1 MSSTINN
8 PTVLWIK
15 IKNYFTILLFM
26 IDFDLEK
33 IPREKICTLP
43 TPIQYMSRLS
53 DNLHD
58 VNVYVKRDDLTGIA
72 LGGNKNRK
80 VEYLLGDAMKKGADT
95 IITEGTL
102 TSNHCLQAAAGAA
115 KIGLNCEIILSDTPI
130 DVAIPMN
137 LLFTKLLGIK
147 VHRVKTSA
155 ERKTKMHEIAS
166 SLDKKGNVPY
176 IIPSG
181 GSDKI
186 GVFGYINFFKEIALQ
201 SEEMGITFDY
211 FIHGTG
217 SAGTQAGSIVGKKLF
232 YPNLEVIG
240 INAGYKRE
248 KIVMKIKSIIQEF
261 ALDNSL
267 NLTVKESEII
277 VLDDFI
283 GEGYEIISDEI
294 LETVRLIAKMEGIF
308 LDPVYN
314 VKAMIGLIGLAKKNY
329 FTKDSNI
336 LFLHS
341 GGNQAFYHF
350 VESVLEKIDN
360 NL

>member
-1 MSSTINN
+1 MN
-8 PTVLWIK
+8 
-15 IKNYFTILLFM
+15 KNKKSFTLPLFM

-33 IPREKICTLP
+33 IPRERICTLP
-43 TPIQYMSRLS
+43 TPLQYMPNLS
-53 DNLHD
+53 KYLQI

-80 VEYLLGDAMKKGADT
+80 VEYLLGDALKKGADI
-95 IITEGTL
+95 IITEGTI

-115 KIGLNCEIILSDTPI
+115 KIGINCEIVLSDAPI
-130 DVAIPMN
+130 GEKIPMN
-137 LLFTKLLGIK
+137 LLLTKLLGIK
-147 VHRVKTSA
+147 VHRVKTSV
-155 ERKTKMHEIAS
+155 ERKAKMLEIAS
-166 SLDKKGNVPY
+166 QLEKKGSVPY

-186 GVFGYINFFKEIALQ
+186 GIFGYINFFKEIALQ
-201 SEEMGITFDY
+201 SKNLGITFDY

-248 KIVMKIKSIIQEF
+248 KIVMNIKSIIQDF
-261 ALDNSL
+261 VLDNSL
-267 NLTVKESEII
+267 DLTVEDSEII

-294 LETVRLIAKMEGIF
+294 LETVKMIANMEGIF

-314 VKAMIGLIGLAKKNY
+314 VKAMIGLIGLTKKNY
-329 FTKDSNI
+329 FTKGSNI

-350 VESVLEKIDN
+350 VESVLDKLN
-360 NL
+360 KNP

>member
-1 MSSTINN
+1 M
-8 PTVLWIK
+8 LE
-15 IKNYFTILLFM
+15 
-26 IDFDLEK
+26 FDLEK

-43 TPIQYMSRLS
+43 TPIQFMPRLS
-53 DNLHD
+53 EYLLG

-80 VEYLLGDAMKKGADT
+80 VEYLLGDALKKGADT
-95 IITEGTL
+95 IITEGTI
-102 TSNHCLQAAAGAA
+102 TSNHCIQAAAGAA
-115 KIGLNCEIILSDTPI
+115 KIGVNCEIVLSDAPI
-130 DVAIPMN
+130 GDKIPMN
-137 LLFTKLLGIK
+137 LLFTKMMGIK
-147 VHRVKTSA
+147 IHRVKTSTD
-155 ERKTKMHEIAS
+155 RKEKMLKIAS
-166 SLDKKGNVPY
+166 DLKKKGNVPY

-186 GVFGYINFFKEIALQ
+186 GIFGYINFFKEIALQ
-201 SEEMGITFDY
+201 SEDMGINFDY

-217 SAGTQAGSIVGKKLF
+217 SAGTQAGSIVGKKLY

-248 KIVMKIKSIIQEF
+248 KIVSKIKSIIQEF
-261 ALDNSL
+261 ASDNSL
-267 NLTVKESEII
+267 DLEIKDSEII

-283 GEGYEIISDEI
+283 GEGYEIISDRI
-294 LETVRLIAKMEGIF
+294 LETVRLTAKMEGIF

-314 VKAMIGLIGLAKKNY
+314 VKAMIGIIGLMKRNY
-329 FTKDSNI
+329 FKRNSNI

-350 VESVLEKIDN
+350 AETVLEKIK
-360 NL
+360 